1 MDFLEYMT
9 NLAPEGETFLVVRQK
24 PQLKDGQMQYH
35 ADGAV
40 KATWPAFLPTHKMKD
55 GQSWYGNTASFIVDR
70 FTDGKVS
77 ASAANCEYVLCM
89 VLDDVGDPEKAPK
102 TPPLAPTWIME
113 TSEGSVQWGYAFGLD
128 DQPTKA
134 EYSAAILAIAEA
146 GYSDRGAINPVR
158 NFRLPGSVNLKPGR
172 NSFASRLVEFHPERQ
187 FTLPQ
192 ICEALGVTP
201 AEAGASPYRP
211 IRVSDDGAD
220 DVLAWLSGQGLV
232 LAKPNAQGW
241 AGVIC
246 PNSAEHS
253 DGNPEGR
260 YNPSM
265 RAFCCLH
272 SHCIDLDSNT
282 FLEWVASQGG
292 PSHAP
297 GLRDELLASM
307 MAGALDKLEPT
318 KAFPDEAKRV
328 IAEVERKELG
338 RTTMAD
344 WYKRF
349 CYVQEGDHY
358 FDLQDRREISRSTFN
373 ALFRHIECRSR
384 FGKKPK
390 IEASYCF
397 DENRQEM
404 GARALVG
411 ITYAAGEG
419 VLVARDGDVY
429 GNRWRDARPPID
441 ADAGA
446 DVSPWLAHCKALIPE
461 ASERE
466 HVFNVMAY
474 KVQHPEVKINHAV
487 LHGGDQGCGKDTLWA
502 PFIWAVCGPQLKN
515 RGLLDNDTLGSQWG
529 YALESEILIL
539 NELKEPEAKDR
550 RALAN
555 KLKPVIAAPPDMLTI
570 NRKGLHPYDSLNRM
584 FVLAFS
590 NDPVPISLDSQDRRW
605 FAIWSTAPRM
615 APDAAARL
623 WGWYKAGGYEAI
635 AAWLHARDVSAFNP
649 SAAPAWTEFKANLV
663 EHGMSIAESYLVEMM
678 RARRG
683 EFAKGVVGSPFHAL
697 CDRVAGSA
705 PSGVKVPQAALL
717 HALKEAGWVNLGR
730 LASGDYPSKKNVYCH
745 PSMVDHTKSDLRRLC
760 EDAPAPAMVRVK

>member
-1 MDFLEYMT
+1 MDFLDYMVL
-9 NLAPEGETFLVVRQK
+9 LAPEGETFLVVRQK
-24 PQLKDGQMQYH
+24 PVGKELQFYPDG
-35 ADGAV
+35 GV
-40 KATWPAFLPTHKMKD
+40 KATWPAFLPTHRMKD
-55 GQSWYGNTASFIVDR
+55 GQSWYGNTASFILDR
-70 FTDGKVS
+70 FIDGYAR

-89 VLDDVGDPEKAPK
+89 VLDDIGSKSK

-113 TSEGSVQWGYAFGLD
+113 TSPDNYQWGYAFTEE
-128 DQPTKA
+128 QPTKG
-134 EYSAAILAIAEA
+134 EFSAAITAIAEA
-146 GYSDRGAINPVR
+146 GYTDAGAINPVR

-172 NSFASRLVEFHPERQ
+172 DGFASRLVEFHPERQ
-187 FTLPQ
+187 FSLPP
-192 ICEALGVTP
+192 ICEALGVVP
-201 AEAGASPYRP
+201 AETTAAFKP

-232 LAKPNAQGW
+232 LRKPNAEGW
-241 AGVIC
+241 AGVVC
-246 PNSAEHS
+246 PNEAQHT
-253 DGNPEGR
+253 DGSPEGR

-265 RAFCCLH
+265 RAYCCYH
-272 SHCIDLDSNT
+272 GHCTELDSGA
-282 FLEWVASQGG
+282 FLSWVSENGG

-307 MAGALDKLEPT
+307 MTDALGKLHPT
-318 KAFPDEAKRV
+318 EAFPDEAKRV

-338 RTTMAD
+338 RTTRSE
-344 WYKRF
+344 WYARF

-373 ALFRHIECRSR
+373 ALFRHIECKSL
-384 FGKKPK
+384 FGKRPK

-397 DENRQEM
+397 DENRQDM
-404 GARALVG
+404 GAKALVG

-429 GNRWRDARPPID
+429 GNRWRDARPAIE

-446 DVSPWLAHCKALIPE
+446 DISPWLDHCEALIPE

-466 HVFNVMAY
+466 HIFNVMAY

-539 NELKEPEAKDR
+539 NELKEPEARER

-555 KLKPVIAAPPDMLTI
+555 KLKPIIAAPPDMLTI

-590 NDPVPISLDSQDRRW
+590 NDPVPISIDSQDRRW
-605 FAIWSTAPRM
+605 FCVWSSAPRM

-635 AAWLHARDVSAFNP
+635 AAWLRARDVS
-649 SAAPAWTEFKANLV
+649 APAWTEFKANLV

-683 EFAKGVVGSPFHAL
+683 EFARGVVGSPFHTL
-697 CDRVAGSA
+697 CDRVAASA
-705 PSGVKVPQAALL
+705 PGGVKMPQAALL
-717 HALKEAGWVNLGR
+717 HALKEAGWVDCGR
-730 LASGDYPSKKNVYCH
+730 LKSRTNDTKKHVFCAPDMLQHSKSELRDLVEEPASP
-745 PSMVDHTKSDLRRLC
+745 L
-760 EDAPAPAMVRVK
+760 MVRVK